1 MNSEFFLPESGELPP
16 QLPLLGLGI
25 DTGGTQTRWAL
36 ANQQQS
42 VVASGTAEGFTALQ
56 FGTREGKTA
65 FQHLFATLAATA
77 RSHGELGYV
86 KAGITGFSGEQ
97 AQLHHMIARIFE
109 LPDNCVSI
117 SNDIEIAYL
126 DIFSP
131 GAGYLIYAGTGSIAA
146 YIDENGEFHRA
157 GGRGY
162 LIDDGGSGYWI
173 AREALQYIWRNEDEQ
188 PGYWRQSRLAQ
199 SIFHQIGSHDWQ
211 RTKDFVYHRSRG
223 DIGKLALGVAAVASQ
238 DTVAADIL
246 WRAGQE
252 LARLAIS
259 LCHRYGPRPVVLSG
273 RVQELHPLITESL
286 RKHLPSEISLR
297 QSTCQAHFS
306 AARLAAKQLP
316 DTQ

>member
-131 GAGYLIYAGTGSIAA
+131 GAGYLIYAGVLLVCYPMSCALL
-146 YIDENGEFHRA
+146 H
-157 GGRGY
+157 
-162 LIDDGGSGYWI
+162 DGFPVPAFAHHVCYPCGLDPCAS
-173 AREALQYIWRNEDEQ
+173 LL
-188 PGYWRQSRLAQ
+188 PGVDA
-199 SIFHQIGSHDWQ
+199 F
-211 RTKDFVYHRSRG
+211 
-223 DIGKLALGVAAVASQ
+223 
-238 DTVAADIL
+238 
-246 WRAGQE
+246 
-252 LARLAIS
+252 
-259 LCHRYGPRPVVLSG
+259 
-273 RVQELHPLITESL
+273 
-286 RKHLPSEISLR
+286 LP
-297 QSTCQAHFS
+297 
-306 AARLAAKQLP
+306 
-316 DTQ
+316 